1 MSQLERIE
9 LILRREASAAHARG
23 DTRIANT
30 LLNISNEIG
39 WEVVNA
45 KTQQEAEIDT
55 ARDIARASLG
65 AEAPRA
71 EVENGGS
78 A

>member
-1 MSQLERIE
+1 VE
-9 LILRREASAAHARG
+9 ILKCEATKAHARG
-23 DTRIANT
+23 DTRIART
-30 LLNISNEIG
+30 IISIAG
-39 WEVVNA
+39 DIAVEVANA